1 MVESKYW
8 VWTARETSELRT
20 ETIEAPG
27 PDDVLIKTRFSG
39 VSPGTEMAL
48 YTMAHVGFKDP
59 DNHYAEYPH
68 RGGYLNVGV
77 VAEAGANAR
86 GKCPPGTWVFSAA
99 THCQYQIA
107 TPQDSGWGGCR
118 VLPEALCGPEAV
130 YLGLAKV
137 GYTAPFL
144 APAALGE
151 RVAVLGGGLV
161 GNLAAQLYNA
171 SGAKVLIVERDGF
184 RREIAVGCGLEA
196 VSSLEEVEG
205 HFGAA
210 PELVVEAT
218 GVPDL
223 VVEAFKMVAQGGR
236 VVILSSPRGE
246 APVNFYSQIHAKLV
260 TVIGAHAKAVTNSS
274 AATRLMIDLVAAGKL
289 ALKGLVTHVESWRK
303 APEVWDAY
311 ARGPGKRLGTV
322 FDWQD

>member
-8 VWTARETSELRT
+8 VWPAKETSALQT
-20 ETIEAPG
+20 ETLEAPG
-27 PDDVLIKTRFSG
+27 PDDVLIETRFSG

-77 VAEAGANAR
+77 VAEAGANAQE
-86 GKCPPGTWVFSAA
+86 KCPPGTWVFSGA
-99 THCQYQIA
+99 THSQYAIS
-107 TPQDSGWGGCR
+107 TPGDSGWAGCWA
-118 VLPEALCGPEAV
+118 LPEALQAPEAV

-137 GYTAPFL
+137 GYTAPYL

-151 RVAVLGGGLV
+151 TVAVLGGGLV
-161 GNLAAQLYNA
+161 GNLAAQLYNV
-171 SGAKVLIVERDGF
+171 SGAKVVSVERDDF
-184 RREIAVGCGLEA
+184 RREVALGCGLEA
-196 VSSLEEVEG
+196 VSSIEEVEG
-205 HFGAA
+205 HFGGA

-218 GVPDL
+218 GVPEL
-223 VVEAFKMVAQGGR
+223 VVEAFKMAAQGGR

-246 APVNFYSQIHAKLV
+246 APVNFYSQIHAKLI
-260 TVIGAHAKAVTNSS
+260 TVIGAHTKAVTDSS
-274 AATRLMIDLVAAGKL
+274 AATRLMIDLVASGKL
-289 ALKGLVTHVESWRK
+289 ALKQLVTHVEPWQK
-303 APEVWDAY
+303 APEVWDTY
-311 ARGPGKRLGTV
+311 ARGPEERLGTV